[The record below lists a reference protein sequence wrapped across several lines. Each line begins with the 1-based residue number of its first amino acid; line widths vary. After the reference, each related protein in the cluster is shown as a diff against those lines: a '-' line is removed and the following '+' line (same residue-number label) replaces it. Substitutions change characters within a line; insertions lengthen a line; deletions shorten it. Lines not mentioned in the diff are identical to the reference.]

1 MGSSS
6 SKPTTDENDQLGE
19 EITFTDIYDATK
31 EDPGKM
37 GKYGGFILS
46 RVKKLAS
53 DSLELI
59 GTKNP
64 SDDVEKLRML
74 AMEIKERLSP
84 FAPNGI
90 GCTGL
95 DLLQYA
101 VQDDISYWSKDDYK
115 IFAEYYAC
123 GVLGITK
130 DIDEDGKVEWV
141 LTQAR
146 AEQIVDFARRAEQ
159 FGVGKDINTVEKK
172 KSTANSDNTE
182 KDNQDKDDSE
192 DSNIKLLSLSM
203 IDSDTKDVGDL
214 TYQERQVEQWENDSN
229 SSASREVDDVMFMY
243 S

>member
-6 SKPTTDENDQLGE
+6 SKPTTDDNDQLGE

-37 GKYGGFILS
+37 GKYGGYILS

-53 DSLELI
+53 DSIELI
-59 GTKNP
+59 DTKNP
-64 SDDVEKLRML
+64 FDDVEKLRML
-74 AMEIKERLSP
+74 AMDIKERLSP

-101 VQDDISYWSKDDYK
+101 VQDDISYWSKEDYK

-159 FGVGKDINTVEKK
+159 FGVGKNINTAEKK
-172 KSTANSDNTE
+172 KSTVDSVDTE
-182 KDNQDKDDSE
+182 NQDKDDSE

-203 IDSDTKDVGDL
+203 IDSDTKDVDDL
-214 TYQERQVEQWENDSN
+214 TYQERQVEEWENDSN
-229 SSASREVDDVMFMY
+229 SSTNREVDDVMFMY